1 MITPRTTILIAD
13 LAADCFK
20 VIPRKAPMKDRR
32 KTPISIDAE
41 TEYVCE
47 KKTKGSRRARD
58 ARDEVDEVTSPETK
72 ARRCTFARRL

>member
-1 MITPRTTILIAD
+1 
-13 LAADCFK
+13 
-20 VIPRKAPMKDRR
+20 MKDRR